1 MTSTVSTIRRTVEVW
16 IVDETTELRPGILD
30 EIAVATHNALDEVA
44 KRYLDPDS
52 GIDVIVR

>member
-16 IVDETTELRPGILD
+16 IKDETTELRPGILD
-30 EIAVATHNALDEVA
+30 EIQIATQNALDEVA
-44 KRYLDPDS
+44 KRYLDPDT